1 LERIVVDEASD
12 GLSGGRWLLRAMS
25 DQSERARAF
34 NLQMK
39 WFRLRGLPADR
50 EPEPDVVVLPDDVV
64 VLPEAAESTIDLT
77 ATAAQA
83 VPRQRD

>member
-1 LERIVVDEASD
+1 LERIVEDEASD

-25 DQSERARAF
+25 EQSERARAF

-50 EPEPDVVVLPDDVV
+50 EPEPDVVALPDDVV
-64 VLPEAAESTIDLT
+64 VLPDAAEPTIDLT
-77 ATAAQA
+77 ATAVRA